1 MHEFRF
7 RTHGSWGTFL
17 PPPPREQSDR
27 VPSTTTGLAPRL
39 WGVGVCGRDPFRAEA
54 KGPRPQSSLLSTHVH
69 QWGTHVNQ
77 AALSPSGLVTV
88 QTEARCGRPR
98 LPGQVVSARIA
109 VHTHRSPRRLR
120 AVGEQLLRSGGR
132 VRAWL
137 CGSSAHLWV
146 ELTKAS
152 SYSIRVSEGL
162 NQTWPRPAPPA
173 CPPCSPRAFLFG

>member
-1 MHEFRF
+1 M
-7 RTHGSWGTFL
+7 
-17 PPPPREQSDR
+17 
-27 VPSTTTGLAPRL
+27 
-39 WGVGVCGRDPFRAEA
+39 
-54 KGPRPQSSLLSTHVH
+54 
-69 QWGTHVNQ
+69 NQ

-98 LPGQVVSARIA
+98 LPGRVVSARIA
-109 VHTHRSPRRLR
+109 VHTCRSPKRLR

-146 ELTKAS
+146 ELTKAPS
-152 SYSIRVSEGL
+152 HSIPVSEGL

-173 CPPCSPRAFLFG
+173 CPPCSPRAFLSGYDVSPGKVIPKLTQMPVVTGPPPPLPLPWDWGL